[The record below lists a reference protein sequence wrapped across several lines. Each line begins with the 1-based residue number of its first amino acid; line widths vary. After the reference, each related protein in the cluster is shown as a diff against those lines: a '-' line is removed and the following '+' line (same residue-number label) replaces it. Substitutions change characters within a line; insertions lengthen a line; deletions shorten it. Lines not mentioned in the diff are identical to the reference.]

1 MHTLR
6 PVTHRRLFGRRS
18 RAGWR
23 RRLAAVR
30 PQSQGRSGREDCHPQ
45 RSHERVLD
53 GAQLAPRLIRHG
65 LAVQLRTVVA
75 HGDSSDAALAR
86 PRPLGIVA
94 VADGPAGSRGVP
106 RKSPPA
112 ERARPRASTA
122 SSQRPDGPLYN
133 SAVTRSLGEVLWWIA
148 DGRQVCPPHR
158 WGCPVIMKLAPEHVA
173 WTCGRCGA
181 VALSDDLAARPAE
194 TPAVTPLPVRPF
206 RRSMHRIDVA
216 PV

>member
-75 HGDSSDAALAR
+75 HGDPSDAALAR
-86 PRPLGIVA
+86 PRPLESSPWRTGLLGLA
-94 VADGPAGSRGVP
+94 ECLESPRPLNERGL
-106 RKSPPA
+106 A
-112 ERARPRASTA
+112 RARLRLSDRT
-122 SSQRPDGPLYN
+122 GPLYN
-133 SAVTRSLGEVLWWIA
+133 SAATRSLGEVLWWIA

-158 WGCPVIMKLAPEHVA
+158 WGCPVIMKLDPEHVA

-181 VALSDDLAARPAE
+181 VALSDDLAARPA
-194 TPAVTPLPVRPF
+194 
-206 RRSMHRIDVA
+206 
-216 PV
+216 